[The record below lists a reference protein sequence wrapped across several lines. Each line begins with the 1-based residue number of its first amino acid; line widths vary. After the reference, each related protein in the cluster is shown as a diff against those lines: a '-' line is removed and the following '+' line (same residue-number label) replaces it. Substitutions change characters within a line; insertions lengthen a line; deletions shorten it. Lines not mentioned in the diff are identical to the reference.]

1 MAKAVK
7 SKKAGKSAKPTARAV
22 KPSVSKPASKA
33 RRKPVASK
41 RKAAAPVAKAKT
53 KAPGKKPAGGK
64 EPAKKIVVPTPEP
77 GIYTSAELAQFQT
90 PLVKLRERI
99 NHRIHAMADDSLKNI
114 DDTPSEDRT
123 DDFDREFALN
133 LVSSE
138 HDVLFEIDDALRRI
152 QLKTYGKCDGCSK
165 RIEKIR
171 LKALPFARMC
181 VKCQSESER
190 GRTRFRPFGETL
202 AQGTEAPVEPAEVE
216 ETE

>member
-1 MAKAVK
+1 MAKVIKNKKNGKVAKPAARVAPKSAPKAVRKPISRKSVPAPKTSKTVRPISVQNKPAPIEEVK
-7 SKKAGKSAKPTARAV
+7 SIYSA
-22 KPSVSKPASKA
+22 
-33 RRKPVASK
+33 
-41 RKAAAPVAKAKT
+41 
-53 KAPGKKPAGGK
+53 
-64 EPAKKIVVPTPEP
+64 
-77 GIYTSAELAQFQT
+77 AELGIFQT
-90 PLVKLRERI
+90 PLIKLRDQI
-99 NHRIHAMADDSLKNI
+99 NRRIHTMANDSLKNV

-152 QLKTYGKCDGCSK
+152 HLKSYGKCDGCSK

-171 LKALPFARMC
+171 LRALPFARMC

-190 GRTRFRPFGETL
+190 GRSRFRPFGETL
-202 AQGTEAPVEPAEVE
+202 SQGVESATEPAEVE

>member
-7 SKKAGKSAKPTARAV
+7 SKKAGKNANPTARAV
-22 KPSVSKPASKA
+22 KPSIPKAAAKVRGKPAA
-33 RRKPVASK
+33 LK
-41 RKAAAPVAKAKT
+41 RKAAAPVVKAKI
-53 KAPGKKPAGGK
+53 KDQGKKPAVGK
-64 EPAKKIVVPTPEP
+64 DHGKKTVIPSPEP
-77 GIYTSAELAQFQT
+77 GVYSPMELAQFQM

-99 NHRIHAMADDSLKNI
+99 NQRIHAMADDSLKNI

-216 ETE
+216 EAE

>member
-1 MAKAVK
+1 VPAPKTSKTVRPISVQNKPAPVEDVK
-7 SKKAGKSAKPTARAV
+7 SIYSA
-22 KPSVSKPASKA
+22 
-33 RRKPVASK
+33 
-41 RKAAAPVAKAKT
+41 
-53 KAPGKKPAGGK
+53 
-64 EPAKKIVVPTPEP
+64 
-77 GIYTSAELAQFQT
+77 AELGVFQT
-90 PLVKLRERI
+90 PLIKLRDQI
-99 NHRIHAMADDSLKNI
+99 NRRIHTMANDSLKNV

-152 QLKTYGKCDGCSK
+152 HLKSYGKCDGCSK

-171 LKALPFARMC
+171 LRALPFARMC

-190 GRTRFRPFGETL
+190 GRSRFRPFGETL
-202 AQGTEAPVEPAEVE
+202 SQGVESATEPAEVE